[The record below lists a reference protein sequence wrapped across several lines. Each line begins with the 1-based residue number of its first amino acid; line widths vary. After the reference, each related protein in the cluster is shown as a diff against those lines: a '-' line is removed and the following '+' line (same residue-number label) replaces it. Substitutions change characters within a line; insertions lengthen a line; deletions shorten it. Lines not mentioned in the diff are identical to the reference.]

1 MSSRS
6 PFDAVTLDAFGTLV
20 ELVDPVEPLRDA
32 LAARGV
38 ERDAEAVGRAFR
50 AEVAY
55 YLPRSW
61 EGRDEESLAR
71 LRRECAR
78 VFLTDLG
85 APLDPEEFAPSFA
98 ASLRFRLL
106 PGVADTLGLLE
117 TSGLALACVTNWDI
131 SFADYVSPLGIAGRF
146 RAIVTSAEAGAP
158 KPEPAVFELALARLH
173 VPAARAVHVG
183 DTEADREGARRAGLA
198 FEPTPL
204 ATLPARL
211 GLR

>member
-1 MSSRS
+1 MPSRA

-32 LAARGV
+32 LADRGV
-38 ERDAEAVGRAFR
+38 ERDPEAVAHAFGE
-50 AEVAY
+50 EVAY

-61 EGRDEESLAR
+61 EGRDEESLAL

-78 VFLTDLG
+78 VFLADLAAG
-85 APLDPEEFAPSFA
+85 LDPEEFAPAFA

-106 PGVADTLGLLE
+106 PGVADALDLLE
-117 TSGLALACVTNWDI
+117 RRGLALACITNWDI
-131 SFADYVSPLGIAGRF
+131 SFGDYVAPLGIADRF

-158 KPEPAVFELALARLH
+158 KPEPAVFELALARLD
-173 VPAARAVHVG
+173 VPASRAVHVG
-183 DTEADREGARRAGLA
+183 DTSADHEGARSAGLA

-211 GLR
+211 GLG